1 MNIFRKLFRQ
11 TIFDLLLK
19 LGSIGLGIGV
29 ITIMDT
35 PIAVAAEEVIFY
47 YGVASQSV
55 SVEELEK
62 FAFLDKKS
70 PALKFLFDFSQQNP
84 QMARYVLNQEIP
96 VEVTLLANVLNST
109 PGTFFLT
116 ETGKVIHPK
125 SKSANVEALRG
136 ALIQSASDDNRIS
149 LLEFLQNYPTQ
160 QVYVDGTVFSKPFKP
175 FNLNFL

>member
-1 MNIFRKLFRQ
+1 MNIFRKLFTH
-11 TIFDLLLK
+11 TISFLFLK
-19 LGSIGLGIGV
+19 SGLISLGMTA
-29 ITIMDT
+29 ITVMDT
-35 PIAVAAEEVIFY
+35 PMAVAAEEVIFY

-55 SVEELEK
+55 SVEELEN

-84 QMARYVLNQEIP
+84 QMARYVLNQEFP
-96 VEVTLLANVLNST
+96 MEATWLANLLNST
-109 PGTFFLT
+109 PGTLVLK

-136 ALIQSASDDNRIS
+136 TLIQSASDDNRVS

-160 QVYVDGTVFSKPFKP
+160 QVYVDGTVFSQPFKP
-175 FNLNFL
+175 FNLNLL